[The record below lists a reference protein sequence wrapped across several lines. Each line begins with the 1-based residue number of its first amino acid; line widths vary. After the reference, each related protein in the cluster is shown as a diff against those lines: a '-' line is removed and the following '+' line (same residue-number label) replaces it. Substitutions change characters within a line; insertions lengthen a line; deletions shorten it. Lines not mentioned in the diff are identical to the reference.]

1 MLPRETRGNLGHGL
15 LTGYQGPHH
24 WFTICSQIA
33 GSGRSGTG
41 ARLRGRMAVAGDHLR
56 WLVQGSSLSRS
67 RSFSTLYNCQV
78 MPFFYWSYDI
88 MTVFRYVFYIYLGV
102 LGSLSPHNLLKGD
115 QLHFSVQHLLSVFI
129 LVTFEVVKYLHKQ
142 NMCA

>member
-1 MLPRETRGNLGHGL
+1 MPPFSLDIFYLPSKLHQCCLEKLEATWGHGL

-67 RSFSTLYNCQV
+67 SKLHQCCLEKLEATWGHGLLTGYQGPHHWFTICSQIAGSGRSGTGARLRGRMAV
-78 MPFFYWSYDI
+78 A
-88 MTVFRYVFYIYLGV
+88 
-102 LGSLSPHNLLKGD
+102 GD
-115 QLHFSVQHLLSVFI
+115 HLR
-129 LVTFEVVKYLHKQ
+129 
-142 NMCA
+142 